1 MRALESV
8 TDLRKRRGRR
18 FELVVVLALA
28 VLAVCCGASS
38 FAVVAETVADL
49 ERRLLVG
56 FGLGC
61 RRPPSAA
68 TFRRVLNAVDS
79 GELDE
84 ALSVWATG
92 TDPVPEPEPEPEPE
106 PATGAEPEPEP
117 EPEPATGAGSEPEPA
132 TEPEPAAES
141 EPATAAGTGAESG
154 AGAGSVEVVDLV
166 VAMDGK
172 TLKGARS
179 WGGDG
184 VMRQEAVVEAV
195 EHGTRRVHGL
205 VRVVGGDENAAVLA
219 LVERIA
225 ARRGGSLAGVV
236 VTADAKHTT
245 RELTAT
251 IIRLGGHYLLPVK
264 RNAPTAYAVL
274 DALPWTKVENAQVV
288 REKGHGR
295 QETRTIRLVTLAGID
310 TTLTGVAQA
319 GRVRRSVQRKKT
331 VTTPAAWTH
340 ENVYLVTSLTHRHA
354 HAAKVAR
361 MVREHWGCE
370 VLHWQ
375 RDVVFGEDGHTAR
388 TGNGPVNL
396 AILRNTVL
404 TRPDGTGARPGI
416 ATLRARARKPE
427 RALSALAS

>member
-1 MRALESV
+1 VASLSLLAAVLDQPSEVEERARCDVAGLMRALESV
-8 TDLRKRRGRR
+8 TDRRKRRGRR
-18 FELVVVLALA
+18 FGLVVVLALA
-28 VLAVCCGASS
+28 VLAVCCGAST
-38 FAVVAETVADL
+38 FVVVAETVADL
-49 ERRLLVG
+49 DRRLLAG
-56 FGLGC
+56 FGLGR

-68 TFRRVLNAVDS
+68 TFRRVLNAVDP

-92 TDPVPEPEPEPEPE
+92 TDPVPEPGAGAEPEPG
-106 PATGAEPEPEP
+106 AGAEPEPE
-117 EPEPATGAGSEPEPA
+117 A
-132 TEPEPAAES
+132 
-141 EPATAAGTGAESG
+141 G
-154 AGAGSVEVVDLV
+154 AGAEPEAGAGAVEVVELV

-172 TLKGARS
+172 TLRGARS
-179 WGGDG
+179 WGQDA

-219 LVERIA
+219 MVERIT

-245 RELTAT
+245 RELTAR
-251 IIRLGGHYLLPVK
+251 IVGLGGHYLLPVK
-264 RNAPTAYAVL
+264 RNAPAAYAVL
-274 DALPWTKVENAQVV
+274 DSLPWAEVQNAQVV

-354 HAAKVAR
+354 HAERVAQ

-370 VLHWQ
+370 VVHWQ

-404 TRPDGTGARPGI
+404 TRRDASGAPAGI
-416 ATLRARARKPE
+416 TALRARARKPE

>member
-8 TDLRKRRGRR
+8 TDPRKRRGRR

-68 TFRRVLNAVDS
+68 TFRRVLNVVDP

-92 TDPVPEPEPEPEPE
+92 SDPVPEPEPEPEPGTGTGTG
-106 PATGAEPEPEP
+106 TGAEPGT
-117 EPEPATGAGSEPEPA
+117 AT
-132 TEPEPAAES
+132 
-141 EPATAAGTGAESG
+141 G

-166 VAMDGK
+166 VALDGK

-179 WGGDG
+179 WGEDG

-219 LVERIA
+219 LVARLA

-236 VTADAKHTT
+236 VTTDAKHTT

-251 IIRLGGHYLLPVK
+251 IIRLGGDYLLPVK
-264 RNAPTAYAVL
+264 GNAPTAYAVL

-340 ENVYLVTSLTHRHA
+340 ENVYLVTSMTHRHA
-354 HAAKVAR
+354 HAEKVAR

>member
-8 TDLRKRRGRR
+8 TDPRKRRGRR

-68 TFRRVLNAVDS
+68 TFRRVLNVVDP

-92 TDPVPEPEPEPEPE
+92 SDPVPEPEPEPEP
-106 PATGAEPEPEP
+106 AT
-117 EPEPATGAGSEPEPA
+117 
-132 TEPEPAAES
+132 AA
-141 EPATAAGTGAESG
+141 EPATATEPGTGTATG

-166 VAMDGK
+166 VALDGK

-179 WGGDG
+179 WGEDG

-219 LVERIA
+219 LVARLA

-236 VTADAKHTT
+236 VTTDAKHTT

-251 IIRLGGHYLLPVK
+251 IIRLGGDYLLPVK
-264 RNAPTAYAVL
+264 GNAPTAYAVL

-295 QETRTIRLVTLAGID
+295 QETRTIRLVNLAGID

-340 ENVYLVTSLTHRHA
+340 ENVYLVTSMTHRHA
-354 HAAKVAR
+354 HAEKVAR

-427 RALSALAS
+427 RVLSALAS